1 MSRTEINFLKT
12 NGYYPFPKMLQ
23 IEITRRCPFHCSQCY
38 KQKLECIDIDYGH
51 VMNLLEMIK
60 QKDVRQFV
68 LNGGEPLLYPNIV
81 PLLKQISGMEISV
94 NIFTSGYG
102 LTKEIINI
110 LKIGKNIN
118 FYISLNGSTQKINS
132 QSREGYEY
140 AINAV
145 MMLAAENAVYGI
157 NWVARHDN
165 TPDFAN
171 MISLC
176 REYNAY
182 IPFSYR

>member
-1 MSRTEINFLKT
+1 
-12 NGYYPFPKMLQ
+12 
-23 IEITRRCPFHCSQCY
+23 
-38 KQKLECIDIDYGH
+38 
-51 VMNLLEMIK
+51 MNLLEMIK